1 MKTKQKKNICIESDI
16 SNDESFAM
24 LDGIDSGGE
33 SNVDS
38 ILNYSDTEFVIDK
51 AISKTID
58 DTHDV
63 LAYEANVHVALE
75 LTEPQEKDC
84 EVLRKKGKCQ
94 LFYDIKWSSRK
105 TCHPRRDGTLQAHVQ
120 HDFGENFTPVDVFMK
135 VVNTQELLDIIV
147 CETNIYAAQKGRN
160 LFDKP

>member
-1 MKTKQKKNICIESDI
+1 MKKKQKKYICIESDI

-33 SNVDS
+33 SNVDN
-38 ILNYSDTEFVIDK
+38 ILNDSDTEFVIDK
-51 AISKTID
+51 AISKTIY

-63 LAYEANVHVALE
+63 LAYEANVHVPLE

-84 EVLRKKGKCQ
+84 EVLRKKGKCR

-105 TCHPRRDGTLQAHVQ
+105 TCHPCRDGTLQVHAQ
-120 HDFGENFTPVDVFMK
+120 HDFGENFTPADVFMK

-147 CETNIYAAQKGRN
+147 SETNIYAAQKASNR
-160 LFDKP
+160 FDKP